1 MWMRIWGLAE
11 DWLYSGVSHGDGAF
25 ARLVRFLRYPFA
37 VLRDLLA
44 GQLNLRAMVLVY
56 ATLLSLIPALALS
69 FAVLK
74 GFGVHREL
82 EPLVLEFFKPLGAG
96 TAADLTAR
104 VMAFAENVRAGLV
117 GAVGFALLLGTLLGT
132 AKNVEDSFNFVWR
145 VQVPRS
151 FARRI
156 AEYAGLLIVGPVL
169 LVAVIGLSKLALD
182 SEAVH
187 TLAVVPLFAR
197 VVQSGI
203 ALAPYAIVCV
213 VFTLLYVLVPNTR
226 VQLLPAAIG
235 AVCAGIL
242 WAATGMVFTH
252 LVVTTSRL
260 TIVYAGF
267 ALVVAT
273 LVWTYLGWLI
283 LLAGAQLSF
292 YIQNPSYLRQ
302 GMAPLSLSGKDT
314 ERVALNVM
322 YLVGRAHARGNPR
335 WSVDALARELALP
348 GLLVARIVDTLE
360 IAKLLIE
367 SKDEQLFPGRD
378 LRDIA
383 LADILDA
390 VRLYGSGHPLTRSRS
405 SPAVERILAELDGA
419 WRERCGTRSLK
430 ELVEQP
436 DALLT

>member
-1 MWMRIWGLAE
+1 M
-11 DWLYSGVSHGDGAF
+11 
-25 ARLVRFLRYPFA
+25 
-37 VLRDLLA
+37 
-44 GQLNLRAMVLVY
+44 
-56 ATLLSLIPALALS
+56 
-69 FAVLK
+69 
-74 GFGVHREL
+74 
-82 EPLVLEFFKPLGAG
+82 
-96 TAADLTAR
+96 
-104 VMAFAENVRAGLV
+104 
-117 GAVGFALLLGTLLGT
+117 
-132 AKNVEDSFNFVWR
+132 
-145 VQVPRS
+145 
-151 FARRI
+151 
-156 AEYAGLLIVGPVL
+156 
-169 LVAVIGLSKLALD
+169 
-182 SEAVH
+182 
-187 TLAVVPLFAR
+187 
-197 VVQSGI
+197 
-203 ALAPYAIVCV
+203 
-213 VFTLLYVLVPNTR
+213 
-226 VQLLPAAIG
+226 
-235 AVCAGIL
+235 
-242 WAATGMVFTH
+242 
-252 LVVTTSRL
+252 
-260 TIVYAGF
+260 
-267 ALVVAT
+267 VAT